1 MLTSN
6 IRVVYI
12 IYVLRY
18 LRGDHVME
26 NKVTLSDVVRKNIP
40 VILKGSK
47 HPLTEKELL
56 EELAKKIP
64 ELVKNGEYRNGV
76 LRGVLNKL
84 STQPVDRLGI
94 VREGN
99 RVKYYFI
106 TDKKTE
112 LQNVIRNLISEIKE
126 KELLTVDYL
135 NDSPETID
143 FIKDVSTHV
152 KDLEEF
158 TR

>member
-1 MLTSN
+1 
-6 IRVVYI
+6 
-12 IYVLRY
+12 
-18 LRGDHVME
+18 
-26 NKVTLSDVVRKNIP
+26 
-40 VILKGSK
+40 
-47 HPLTEKELL
+47 
-56 EELAKKIP
+56 KKIP

-94 VREGN
+94 SREGN

-135 NDSPETID
+135 NDSPET
-143 FIKDVSTHV
+143 
-152 KDLEEF
+152 
-158 TR
+158 

>member
-1 MLTSN
+1 MLTSDKK
-6 IRVVYI
+6 VDYT

-18 LRGDHVME
+18 LKGDHVME
-26 NKVTLSDVVRKNIP
+26 NKVTLSDLVRKNIP

-94 VREGN
+94 SREGN

-106 TDKKTE
+106 TDKKLSFKMLLE
-112 LQNVIRNLISEIKE
+112 ISSVRLKKRN
-126 KELLTVDYL
+126 Y
-135 NDSPETID
+135 
-143 FIKDVSTHV
+143 
-152 KDLEEF
+152 
-158 TR
+158 

>member
-1 MLTSN
+1 
-6 IRVVYI
+6 
-12 IYVLRY
+12 
-18 LRGDHVME
+18 ME
-26 NKVTLSDVVRKNIP
+26 NKVTLSDVVRENIP
-40 VILKGSK
+40 VVLKDSK

-84 STQPVDRLGI
+84 STQPVNRLGI
-94 VREGN
+94 SREGN

-112 LQNVIRNLISEIKE
+112 LQNVFRNLISEIKE

-143 FIKDVSTHV
+143 FLKDVSTHI